1 MGTAPCI
8 VLILALGCCQLATLV
23 EGEGGPETPHTDK
36 LFIFPWQAY
45 PDMMVFDWF
54 IRLADKDRM
63 AGCDLTYGLETVSN
77 ASIVEN
83 FLPSYRTFKIF
94 PLRSNTTYWLYMTCK
109 DVEGGWHLSDT
120 VTFTTGIATL
130 FTSQPAAV
138 QSSLGSGPGLV
149 ETLNRGMLSVRPA
162 NNISPHTLMGVSCI
176 VLSVLVLTLSTGLLA
191 RRYRQGKTYQLEIE
205 KEIKAFE
212 EVENGLNAVEGM
224 MKECITEEYVDL
236 DSYNEDSVTIHS
248 DEIQE
253 DDEEEEDEDSKY

>member
-1 MGTAPCI
+1 
-8 VLILALGCCQLATLV
+8 
-23 EGEGGPETPHTDK
+23 
-36 LFIFPWQAY
+36 
-45 PDMMVFDWF
+45 
-54 IRLADKDRM
+54 M

-162 NNISPHTLMGVSCI
+162 NNISPHTLMGKSGIPANI
-176 VLSVLVLTLSTGLLA
+176 VYYLGPS
-191 RRYRQGKTYQLEIE
+191 
-205 KEIKAFE
+205 
-212 EVENGLNAVEGM
+212 
-224 MKECITEEYVDL
+224 
-236 DSYNEDSVTIHS
+236 
-248 DEIQE
+248 
-253 DDEEEEDEDSKY
+253 